1 MNQESTIITRS
12 FQPWKIWLAILIG
25 LLAAGIMLFFALS
38 KTQFVQVKSGSGT
51 HSWTDTNGNGQ
62 VDAQDSLEFVPNAS
76 GNYKKMGVTDALSSV
91 HWTSVS
97 FLYLLLAM
105 VLMVGR
111 DFFYIIRIRLLTHNH
126 LSWKSGFNV
135 ILLWEFASALSPG
148 VVGGA
153 AVAMFILNR
162 EKIPLGKSTAIVFI
176 TALMDNLFYVV
187 MIPFVFLVISSE
199 DLFPATLSFSN
210 GVEFAFWL
218 GFLLIVAITLFLFLA
233 IFIFPKLAGSFLG
246 LLFRL
251 PILRRWREKALETGK
266 ELEVTSTEMRVEPF
280 SHWVRVFAATCG
292 SWICRYL
299 VINLVLQAFIGFG
312 WMEHIAILGKQLVLW
327 LFMLVSPTP
336 GGSGVAEFAFS
347 ELLEPFAQSSILLIA
362 LAVIWRLISYFPYLF
377 IGAFLLPRWLQKSRN
392 RK

>member
-38 KTQFVQVKSGSGT
+38 KTQFVRVSAGTGT

-62 VDAQDSLEFVPNAS
+62 VDAQDSLEFVPSAS

-111 DFFYIIRIRLLTHNH
+111 DFFYIVRIRLLTHNH

-187 MIPFVFLVISSE
+187 MIPLVFLVISSQ

-266 ELEVTSTEMRVEPF
+266 EIEVTSAEMRVEPF

-312 WMEHIAILGKQLVLW
+312 WIEHIAILGKQLVLW

-392 RK
+392 R